1 MVIASGSMALW
12 PRAILLAMTSVLLA
26 RLCVALKT
34 PPTLSHALLA
44 AYVSTRVAGTMMNGL
59 FGGIRAQTI
68 PGWIQLAWPWRHV
81 SPSMQSNQRMG
92 RKSNVSFSQMS

>member
-12 PRAILLAMTSVLLA
+12 PRAIPLAMTSILLA

-34 PPTLSHALLA
+34 PPTLSHALMA
-44 AYVSTRVAGTMMNGL
+44 AYVSIGVAKTIMDGL
-59 FGGIRAQTI
+59 IGEIRAQTV

-81 SPSMQSNQRMG
+81 SPSMQILT
-92 RKSNVSFSQMS
+92 VTFEHVHFSMF